1 MTPSHFLP
9 IYSAECGEKFCQF
22 AKLVPAASVK
32 PGDFLYTQGGFEM
45 VKGVSSSRSFVRYL
59 LVEGG
64 NLMVNGVL
72 ASVQSTAAGAL
83 ETLPFRFLDTIFPG
97 SLEAPAIKQ
106 ALRTVLE
113 SPMLRS
119 FETLIARTHALP
131 ITIAPLLVSSSS
143 SS

>member
-9 IYSAECGEKFCQF
+9 IYSTECGEKFCQF

-32 PGDFLYTQGGFEM
+32 PGDFLYTQDGFEM
-45 VKGVSSSRSFVRYL
+45 VKDVSSSRSFVRYL

-64 NLMVNGVL
+64 NLIVNGVL

-97 SLEAPAIKQ
+97 SLEVRPDNIVVCLPDPSFRPRLSSRPFAP
-106 ALRTVLE
+106 
-113 SPMLRS
+113 S
-119 FETLIARTHALP
+119 
-131 ITIAPLLVSSSS
+131 
-143 SS
+143 